1 MADVF
6 ERIGIH
12 SGTVFNYHQQRR
24 QTKGYLADLELLQYD
39 ILYGEQYVYS
49 GNVPKIGNYMQMGV
63 KDVTLDEI
71 ISHLEGTYSLYGE
84 NFTKYSRVYVNDE
97 RQKVKFLNN
106 TRIELTESQLE
117 DGDIINIKQ
126 VGSSNTI
133 FRESKDYI
141 YQNGILKEVPIEE
154 QMEDE
159 TEDQTEGETEKTPLS
174 WEDKYPEKAK

>member
-1 MADVF
+1 M
-6 ERIGIH
+6 
-12 SGTVFNYHQQRR
+12 
-24 QTKGYLADLELLQYD
+24 
-39 ILYGEQYVYS
+39 
-49 GNVPKIGNYMQMGV
+49 
-63 KDVTLDEI
+63 
-71 ISHLEGTYSLYGE
+71 
-84 NFTKYSRVYVNDE
+84 
-97 RQKVKFLNN
+97 
-106 TRIELTESQLE
+106 TESRLE

-159 TEDQTEGETEKTPLS
+159 TEDQTEGETEEKPLS